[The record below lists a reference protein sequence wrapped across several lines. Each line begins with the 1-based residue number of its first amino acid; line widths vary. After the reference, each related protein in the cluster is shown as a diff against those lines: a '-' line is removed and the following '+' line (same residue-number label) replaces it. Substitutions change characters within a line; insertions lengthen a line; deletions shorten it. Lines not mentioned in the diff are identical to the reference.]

1 MATQLGSIKRVRRF
15 PGFVVDGFNYQS
27 PDVVAYFLTH
37 FHADHTCGLHAGF
50 KGPAPIYCTAVTAAL
65 LTNVMGVKPSLVCA
79 VALNDT
85 VQVQTA
91 DGANAF
97 VTFLDANHCPGS
109 ATIHFR
115 RRRGADDEDA
125 RTNTEKRKGV
135 ETREEHEE
143 NDVVAL
149 HTGDFRAARCVRE
162 DPKLHALIRD
172 HGPIG
177 ELYLDT
183 TYCDPRWRF
192 PDRKRACAAMAE
204 IARAELRRE
213 PRTLFLVGSY
223 SIGKERAVKAVANAV
238 RSRVG
243 VGWHRAR
250 TLKLTGWWDENLF
263 LCEDDERAVADAAE
277 RAAAEIASGS
287 AAGQAHPAPQSRVRV
302 TPMGGGP
309 PHENMA
315 NLLRESRDP
324 NTGEPYFK
332 AAVSF
337 RPTGWSYRGSKATRR
352 GDGDGDG
359 DAKTT
364 TTTSVQT
371 SVPPDD
377 TVCSDDE
384 HERLGVV
391 SASSY
396 APWVENDG
404 ATRVYAVPYSEHS
417 SFDEL
422 LAFVRR
428 VKPVRVTPTVNAQ
441 TDFEREK
448 ILRHFQHLTDAS
460 RDRNRLEHYFASN
473 ANAALDVTRGSE
485 RKGKGEARLSERF
498 EAPSEI
504 AARSADEDG
513 AGLSGADP
521 ETLAALKS
529 MLTPAELRQ
538 QVALLEEA
546 ARAKA
551 GRVKRETGYG
561 ETTNDPSATPFPL
574 GCVALVRGGGG
585 GFGGGGAKYAQFRDK
600 AHVESRLRAL
610 GATVVHRVS
619 PKVTHVVVP
628 AGGEALAEERRRHG
642 QADKKIA
649 AGAAGAPSAGKPGYE
664 AKPEPAEATAEIEP
678 ERDASADATR
688 DATRVEV
695 VTEGWVMR
703 HWRAHQNGTAKRHD
717 PETVRLHEAETR
729 LARRI
734 ADDARRAAKRKT
746 REALENGEDVRP
758 GRERAMSR
766 AVLDRVARAGTQRLF
781 LVRRLDLARGD
792 GAGRQ
797 RSDGGDGA
805 TKAMTQTQKWHA
817 RFAVFGTTGNVYEC
831 DVRDVPSCDC
841 PDFAGGRRGGPGTP
855 GSRVCKHLL
864 WLYMRVL
871 GVPRDD
877 PLLCQTALTQK
888 ELARLLAAPSAAQR
902 ASLAA
907 RAAREAYARANERH
921 EDSLEENLSFSLHA
935 PVSVPRKSPKEETC
949 PVCFDD
955 VVDAADAAAGMDPT
969 CASKVWWCVDGCGS
983 NVHASCMRRW
993 IEKSNAV
1000 SVGDGFGGFGATCPL
1015 CRAGWHNQEPA
1026 ARDVEPDHEPGQEP
1040 AADPETR
1047 SVPRGVAANEK
1058 ENDAS
1063 PSLSS
1068 PSGARY
1074 VNLARFQ
1081 AGTASGRDLEQ
1092 YNDFARRA
1100 IEKRQREER
1109 RRSGEGVE

>member
-37 FHADHTCGLHAGF
+37 FHADHTVGLHAGF
-50 KGPAPIYCTAVTAAL
+50 KGPAPIYCSAVTAAL
-65 LTNVMGVKPSLVCA
+65 VTNVMGVKPSLVRA
-79 VALNDT
+79 VPLNDT

-91 DGANAF
+91 DGAVAF

-115 RRRGADDEDA
+115 RRRGADEEDA
-125 RTNTEKRKGV
+125 SLKEEKKKGV
-135 ETREEHEE
+135 DVDASSSALSG
-143 NDVVAL
+143 DVVAL

-204 IARAELRRE
+204 IARRELLRE

-277 RAAAEIASGS
+277 RAATSASGG
-287 AAGQAHPAPQSRVRV
+287 AASPATPAPPFRVRV
-302 TPMGGGP
+302 SPMGGGP

-315 NLLRESRDP
+315 RLLRESRDP

-364 TTTSVQT
+364 TTNSVGA
-371 SVPPDD
+371 VPSDD
-377 TVCSDDE
+377 AFSSDDE
-384 HERLGVV
+384 HERAGAA
-391 SASSY
+391 SASLY

-441 TDFEREK
+441 TDAEREK

-460 RDRNRLEHYFASN
+460 RDRNRLEHYFSSN
-473 ANAALDVTRGSE
+473 AAAAFSFSRGFS
-485 RKGKGEARLSERF
+485 KGKGEARDERF
-498 EAPSEI
+498 EAPSSS
-504 AARSADEDG
+504 ARSADEDG

-521 ETLAALKS
+521 ETLAALRS

-561 ETTNDPSATPFPL
+561 EMTNDPSATPFPL

-600 AHVESRLRAL
+600 AHIESRLRAL

-642 QADKKIA
+642 QADKKVA
-649 AGAAGAPSAGKPGYE
+649 AGAGGAPASKPGYE

-678 ERDASADATR
+678 ERDANA

-717 PETVRLHEAETR
+717 PETVRAHEAETR
-729 LARRI
+729 LSRRI

-792 GAGRQ
+792 GAGRP

-805 TKAMTQTQKWHA
+805 TKETTQTRKWHA

-831 DVRDVPSCDC
+831 DVRDIPSCDC

-907 RAAREAYARANERH
+907 RAAREAYARANDRH
-921 EDSLEENLSFSLHA
+921 EDLDLSLHP
-935 PVSVPRKSPKEETC
+935 PVPVISRKNPNEETC

-969 CASKVWWCVDGCGS
+969 CASKVWWCVNGCGS

-993 IEKSNAV
+993 IEKTDAV
-1000 SVGDGFGGFGATCPL
+1000 SSGDGFGGFGATCPL
-1015 CRAGWHNQEPA
+1015 CRAGWTDQEPGGGA
-1026 ARDVEPDHEPGQEP
+1026 AE
-1040 AADPETR
+1040 PETR
-1047 SVPRGVAANEK
+1047 SVPFGVAAN

-1063 PSLSS
+1063 PSPS

>member
-135 ETREEHEE
+135 ETREELEE

-263 LCEDDERAVADAAE
+263 LCEDDERAVAEAAE
-277 RAAAEIASGS
+277 ENRSRARAGGVEHEHASNT
-287 AAGQAHPAPQSRVRV
+287 PTPPFRVRV
-302 TPMGGGP
+302 FPMGGGP
-309 PHENMA
+309 PHETMA
-315 NLLRESRDP
+315 RALRESRDP
-324 NTGEPYFK
+324 ETGAPYFK

-337 RPTGWSYRGSKATRR
+337 RPTGWSYRSSKTK
-352 GDGDGDG
+352 DDG
-359 DAKTT
+359 DANPKRETR
-364 TTTSVQT
+364 VDLDA
-371 SVPPDD
+371 VDRDD
-377 TVCSDDE
+377 ASDDE
-384 HERLGVV
+384 HERAGAA

-422 LAFVRR
+422 TAFVSR
-428 VKPVRVTPTVNAQ
+428 VKPVRITPTVNAQ
-441 TDFEREK
+441 TDAEREK

-460 RDRNRLEHYFASN
+460 RDRNRLEHYFRS
-473 ANAALDVTRGSE
+473 
-485 RKGKGEARLSERF
+485 
-498 EAPSEI
+498 
-504 AARSADEDG
+504 ARSAEDVSEGVSKGKNEEDRDERLEG
-513 AGLSGADP
+513 VDP
-521 ETLAALKS
+521 ETLAALRS

-551 GRVKRETGYG
+551 GKVKKETGYG
-561 ETTNDPSATPFPL
+561 GPGTGDPSETPFPL

-585 GFGGGGAKYAQFRDK
+585 GFGGGGPKYAQFRDK

-610 GATVVHRVS
+610 GATVVHRAS

-628 AGGEALAEERRRHG
+628 AGGEALAEERRRQG
-642 QADKKIA
+642 QLEPP
-649 AGAAGAPSAGKPGYE
+649 AGTGAGAPAGKPGFE
-664 AKPEPAEATAEIEP
+664 AKPEPAEVKAELAP
-678 ERDASADATR
+678 ERDDEKKKNGEEDRSGAR
-688 DATRVEV
+688 RVSRPGAYQTEV

-703 HWRAHQNGTAKRHD
+703 HWRAHQNGTARRHD
-717 PETVRLHEAETR
+717 PEAIRAHEAETR
-729 LARRI
+729 AARMTENE
-734 ADDARRAAKRKT
+734 ARRAAKRKAK
-746 REALENGEDVRP
+746 EAIENGEDVRP

-766 AVLDRVARAGTQRLF
+766 AVFDRIARAGTQRLF
-781 LVRRLDLARGD
+781 LVSRRDLARGD
-792 GAGRQ
+792 AFENRTAP
-797 RSDGGDGA
+797 REDPDPAPESTHERASDR
-805 TKAMTQTQKWHA
+805 KKKSEWHA
-817 RFAVFGTTGNVYEC
+817 RFAVFGATGNVYAC
-831 DVRDVPSCDC
+831 DVRAVPSCDC

-877 PLLCQTALTQK
+877 PLLCQTALTQA

-902 ASLAA
+902 ATLAA
-907 RAAREAYARANERH
+907 RARAGDHRSSAAQLGVDFIAWMNRARTNRSCPSRGKTRAKRRARC
-921 EDSLEENLSFSLHA
+921 
-935 PVSVPRKSPKEETC
+935 VSSVSMTRKPSRRRRRTR
-949 PVCFDD
+949 V
-955 VVDAADAAAGMDPT
+955 ASRRASGGASRAAART
-969 CASKVWWCVDGCGS
+969 CTPRACAAGS
-983 NVHASCMRRW
+983 RR
-993 IEKSNAV
+993 
-1000 SVGDGFGGFGATCPL
+1000 
-1015 CRAGWHNQEPA
+1015 
-1026 ARDVEPDHEPGQEP
+1026 
-1040 AADPETR
+1040 
-1047 SVPRGVAANEK
+1047 PR
-1058 ENDAS
+1058 
-1063 PSLSS
+1063 
-1068 PSGARY
+1068 
-1074 VNLARFQ
+1074 
-1081 AGTASGRDLEQ
+1081 GTASAA
-1092 YNDFARRA
+1092 ARRA
-1100 IEKRQREER
+1100 RCAARAGATRNPARAEPTACR
-1109 RRSGEGVE
+1109 RRRPRRRDAPGSARATRRRRR

>member
-263 LCEDDERAVADAAE
+263 LCEDDERAVAEAAE
-277 RAAAEIASGS
+277 AAEAAEDKSRARAGGVSASS
-287 AAGQAHPAPQSRVRV
+287 SVSPSNTPAPPFRVRV
-302 TPMGGGP
+302 SPMGGGP

-315 NLLRESRDP
+315 RALRESRDP
-324 NTGEPYFK
+324 ETGAPYFK

-337 RPTGWSYRGSKATRR
+337 RPTGWSYRSERKTKDDKTKDDVERDETRVSEARLHERAVDQGS
-352 GDGDGDG
+352 
-359 DAKTT
+359 DA
-364 TTTSVQT
+364 
-371 SVPPDD
+371 
-377 TVCSDDE
+377 SDDE
-384 HERLGVV
+384 HERAGAA

-422 LAFVRR
+422 TAFVSR
-428 VKPVRVTPTVNAQ
+428 VKPVRITPTVNAQ
-441 TDFEREK
+441 TDAEREK

-460 RDRNRLEHYFASN
+460 RDRNRLEHYFRSARGADDETKGAS
-473 ANAALDVTRGSE
+473 
-485 RKGKGEARLSERF
+485 KGKNEEDRDERLE
-498 EAPSEI
+498 
-504 AARSADEDG
+504 
-513 AGLSGADP
+513 GADP
-521 ETLAALKS
+521 DTLAALRS

-551 GRVKRETGYG
+551 GKVKKETGYG
-561 ETTNDPSATPFPL
+561 GPGTGDPSETPFPL

-585 GFGGGGAKYAQFRDK
+585 GFGGGGPKYAQFRDK

-610 GATVVHRVS
+610 GATVVHRAS

-628 AGGEALAEERRRHG
+628 AAGEALAEERRRQG
-642 QADKKIA
+642 QLEPP
-649 AGAAGAPSAGKPGYE
+649 AGAGAGAPAGKPGFE
-664 AKPEPAEATAEIEP
+664 AKPEPAEVKAELAP
-678 ERDASADATR
+678 ERDDEKVPSRPNDDGEEDRSGAR
-688 DATRVEV
+688 RVARPGVSQTEV

-703 HWRAHQNGTAKRHD
+703 HWRAHQNGTARRHD
-717 PETVRLHEAETR
+717 PEAVRAHEAETR
-729 LARRI
+729 AARMTENE
-734 ADDARRAAKRKT
+734 ARRAAKRKAK
-746 REALENGEDVRP
+746 EAIENGEDVRP

-766 AVLDRVARAGTQRLF
+766 AVFDRIARAGTQRLF
-781 LVRRLDLARGD
+781 LVSRQDLARGD
-792 GAGRQ
+792 EFENRTALFREDAAPEST
-797 RSDGGDGA
+797 RKRASER
-805 TKAMTQTQKWHA
+805 KSEWHA
-817 RFAVFGTTGNVYEC
+817 RFAVFGATGNVYAC
-831 DVRDVPSCDC
+831 DVRAVPSCDC

-877 PLLCQTALTQK
+877 PLLCQTALTQA

-902 ASLAA
+902 ATLAA
-907 RAAREAYARANERH
+907 RAAREAYHRSSAAQLGVDCVDEPGSDEPLVPVARK
-921 EDSLEENLSFSLHA
+921 D
-935 PVSVPRKSPKEETC
+935 PREETC

-955 VVDAADAAAGMDPT
+955 VADAATGPFAAGAATATDSRRV
-969 CASKVWWCVDGCGS
+969 ASRVWWCVSGCGS

-993 IEKSNAV
+993 IAKAT
-1000 SVGDGFGGFGATCPL
+1000 GDGFGGGATCPL
-1015 CRAGWHNQEPA
+1015 CRAGWRDQEPGA
-1026 ARDVEPDHEPGQEP
+1026 GGTDGAP
-1040 AADPETR
+1040 AAATAAPRRAGLGAGDAPEEA
-1047 SVPRGVAANEK
+1047 VV
-1058 ENDAS
+1058 
-1063 PSLSS
+1063 
-1068 PSGARY
+1068 SGARY

-1100 IEKRQREER
+1100 IEKRRRER
-1109 RRSGEGVE
+1109 GE

>member
-65 LTNVMGVKPSLVCA
+65 LTNVMGVKPSLVRA
-79 VALNDT
+79 VPVNDT
-85 VQVQTA
+85 VQVRTA
-91 DGANAF
+91 DGAVAF

-115 RRRGADDEDA
+115 RRPTAEDA
-125 RTNTEKRKGV
+125 DARRDEKRKGV
-135 ETREEHEE
+135 ETIETRAATKD
-143 NDVVAL
+143 DVVAL

-192 PDRKRACAAMAE
+192 PDQRRACAAMAE
-204 IARAELRRE
+204 IARRELLRE

-263 LCEDDERAVADAAE
+263 LCEDDERAVAEAAE
-277 RAAAEIASGS
+277 EAKKS
-287 AAGQAHPAPQSRVRV
+287 AAREPPGANAPAPPFRVRV
-302 TPMGGGP
+302 SPMGGGP
-309 PHENMA
+309 PHETMA
-315 NLLRESRDP
+315 RVLRESRDP
-324 NTGEPYFK
+324 ETGEPYFK

-337 RPTGWSYRGSKATRR
+337 RPTGWSYRGSSKTNRETGGGKDANASMMATSSRER
-352 GDGDGDG
+352 FVGSPSAPRAVAD
-359 DAKTT
+359 DAA
-364 TTTSVQT
+364 
-371 SVPPDD
+371 DA
-377 TVCSDDE
+377 SDDE
-384 HERLGVV
+384 HERVGAA

-404 ATRVYAVPYSEHS
+404 ATRAYAVPYSEHS

-422 LAFVRR
+422 TAFVARAR
-428 VKPVRVTPTVNAQ
+428 PVRITPTVNAQ
-441 TDFEREK
+441 TDTEREK

-460 RDRNRLEHYFASN
+460 RDRNRLEHYFVSAR
-473 ANAALDVTRGSE
+473 ADGGGEGGSE
-485 RKGKGEARLSERF
+485 GASQGTGLGSGARGR
-498 EAPSEI
+498 
-504 AARSADEDG
+504 AAEEEEEDG
-513 AGLSGADP
+513 NAPLEGADP
-521 ETLAALKS
+521 ETLAALRRV
-529 MLTPAELRQ
+529 LTPAELRQ
-538 QVALLEEA
+538 QLALLREA
-546 ARAKA
+546 ARARA
-551 GRVKRETGYG
+551 GEAKKEIGYG
-561 ETTNDPSATPFPL
+561 GTKNAGDPSSTPFPL

-585 GFGGGGAKYAQFRDK
+585 GFGGGGPKYAQFRDK

-610 GATVVHRVS
+610 GATVVHRAS

-628 AGGEALAEERRRHG
+628 AGGEALAEERRRQG
-642 QADKKIA
+642 QVER
-649 AGAAGAPSAGKPGYE
+649 AAGAPEAVKPGYE
-664 AKPEPAEATAEIEP
+664 AKPEPEEAAP
-678 ERDASADATR
+678 ALAPASAAR
-688 DATRVEV
+688 PAEV

-717 PETVRLHEAETR
+717 PEAVRAHEAETR
-729 LARRI
+729 AAKRLA
-734 ADDARRAAKRKT
+734 DEARRAAKRKAK
-746 REALENGEDVRP
+746 EALENGEDVRP

-781 LVRRLDLARGD
+781 LVRRLDLGRGD
-792 GAGRQ
+792 RLAEPGPAEPGASREF
-797 RSDGGDGA
+797 
-805 TKAMTQTQKWHA
+805 QKWHA
-817 RFAVFGTTGNVYEC
+817 RFAVFGATGNVYEC
-831 DVRDVPSCDC
+831 DVRATPSCDC

-877 PLLCQTALTQK
+877 PLLCQTALTQA

-902 ASLAA
+902 AAL
-907 RAAREAYARANERH
+907 AAREAREAYRGLSGSADPVSPDGAADSARVAESLFLAAPRAN
-921 EDSLEENLSFSLHA
+921 
-935 PVSVPRKSPKEETC
+935 PVPRKDARGETC

-955 VVDAADAAAGMDPT
+955 VVDAADAAAGFDPT
-969 CASKVWWCVDGCGS
+969 SATRVWWCVDGCGS

-993 IEKSNAV
+993 IEKAA
-1000 SVGDGFGGFGATCPL
+1000 GDGFGDAADARATCPL
-1015 CRAGWHNQEPA
+1015 CRASWRDQEPRSTA
-1026 ARDVEPDHEPGQEP
+1026 EPVVGPGANLKE
-1040 AADPETR
+1040 
-1047 SVPRGVAANEK
+1047 SVPRVPPPSVSPAA
-1058 ENDAS
+1058 
-1063 PSLSS
+1063 
-1068 PSGARY
+1068 GAGY

-1092 YNDFARRA
+1092 YGDFARRA

-1109 RRSGEGVE
+1109 GREEAEAGGKG